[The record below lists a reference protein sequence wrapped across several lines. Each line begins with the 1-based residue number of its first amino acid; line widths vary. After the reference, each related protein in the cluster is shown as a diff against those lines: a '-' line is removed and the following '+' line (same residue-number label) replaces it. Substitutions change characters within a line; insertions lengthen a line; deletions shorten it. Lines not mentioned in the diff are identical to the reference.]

1 MSLITDYTISVS
13 EGMMAMSFSAQDK
26 KLIIEREVKDIEDLF
41 RQSVKQ
47 LCV

>member
-1 MSLITDYTISVS
+1 
-13 EGMMAMSFSAQDK
+13 MMAMSLSAQDK

-47 LCV
+47 LYV